1 MYIAYTMSRDN
12 ALEIEVIMFRKL
24 VAFALIAATVATL
37 PTTATA
43 QRPSVDTPDGTSTIG
58 EIVQLAYRDR
68 RGRDHS
74 SYGCPDG
81 VTCSGNGESDLPN
94 PEALRQRAIAA
105 GMEEIAR
112 IQASEPALSDDE
124 QLQCLKYVRAGFDSP
139 ALYETR
145 QGPAGTPPTL
155 ELREAAYIAYAKA
168 KLSRNYRDCTARIHQ
183 ANQAEA
189 KRAEAAEARQKLT
202 KLALAHRDPAD
213 VVAQVLNYT
222 TFGADDGIGDSAF
235 WWRDPS
241 KGTCLYRLHYV
252 LSVDWGALSFL
263 MSGLYPPR
271 EIDLDQLDP
280 KNISFETEP
289 TWDGQRYAGLTTVVK
304 HEGRE
309 IMAHRMQTLL
319 LGDGRRDL
327 DRLARGWALI
337 YDGKCKGSKKLF

>member
-1 MYIAYTMSRDN
+1 MTIKRLRSGASN
-12 ALEIEVIMFRKL
+12 ASDVPGGVLQRSNIHVAVCPAGTVGETLKVLKASPAAAKAKAKFVLATDGEMLEVEEL
-24 VAFALIAATVATL
+24 AT
-37 PTTATA
+37 
-43 QRPSVDTPDGTSTIG
+43 G
-58 EIVQLAYRDR
+58 
-68 RGRDHS
+68 
-74 SYGCPDG
+74 DG
-81 VTCSGNGESDLPN
+81 VTCSGNGVSDLPN
-94 PEALRQRAIAA
+94 AEALTQRAIAA

-112 IQASEPALSDDE
+112 IQASEPELSDDE
-124 QLQCLKYVRAGFDSP
+124 QLQCMKYVRAGFDSP
-139 ALYETR
+139 ALYESR
-145 QGPAGTPPTL
+145 QGAAAIPPTL
-155 ELREAAYIAYAKA
+155 ELREAAYIEYAKA

-202 KLALAHRDPAD
+202 ELALAHRDPSD

-252 LSVDWGALSFL
+252 LSVDWGPCRF
-263 MSGLYPPR
+263 
-271 EIDLDQLDP
+271 
-280 KNISFETEP
+280 
-289 TWDGQRYAGLTTVVK
+289 VK

-337 YDGKCKGSKKLF
+337 YGGKCKGSKKLF